1 MRWGLP
7 SLYTIVQCC
16 PTILFSLETN
26 TRYGESEPSSSVSTL
41 HPRGSDRSRHH
52 TLRHLRHPRCASSV
66 HVHRAPKPSV
76 SALSRAAKLRVL
88 DRIPNNLEIPRK
100 HRPVRCCFPVSPFR
114 KLLSRMLVVAQTAQA
129 RLEQSKTQYRV
140 AVSYNRP
147 MNELSVENLPI
158 LSLILKRVSVD
169 FPTVV
174 YSLERMVCDEKRV
187 VCVLAFNEER
197 NWVKIIN
204 GYESSLEVSMEEG
217 EQAMSRVNSQPVFID
232 L

>member
-1 MRWGLP
+1 M
-7 SLYTIVQCC
+7 I
-16 PTILFSLETN
+16 
-26 TRYGESEPSSSVSTL
+26 SSYCNQYDSNL
-41 HPRGSDRSRHH
+41 DFDMHHNELCWFPR
-52 TLRHLRHPRCASSV
+52 
-66 HVHRAPKPSV
+66 
-76 SALSRAAKLRVL
+76 
-88 DRIPNNLEIPRK
+88 
-100 HRPVRCCFPVSPFR
+100 FPDR
-114 KLLSRMLVVAQTAQA
+114 KLLSRMLVVAQAAQA

-169 FPTVV
+169 FPAVV
-174 YSLERMVCDEKRV
+174 YSLEKMVCDEKRV
-187 VCVLAFNEER
+187 VCVLVFNEER

-217 EQAMSRVNSQPVFID
+217 EQVMSRVNSQPVFID

>member
-1 MRWGLP
+1 
-7 SLYTIVQCC
+7 
-16 PTILFSLETN
+16 
-26 TRYGESEPSSSVSTL
+26 
-41 HPRGSDRSRHH
+41 
-52 TLRHLRHPRCASSV
+52 
-66 HVHRAPKPSV
+66 
-76 SALSRAAKLRVL
+76 
-88 DRIPNNLEIPRK
+88 
-100 HRPVRCCFPVSPFR
+100 
-114 KLLSRMLVVAQTAQA
+114 MLVVAQAAQA

-158 LSLILKRVSVD
+158 LSLVLKRVSAD

-204 GYESSLEVSMEEG
+204 GYESSLDVSMEEG
-217 EQAMSRVNSQPVFID
+217 EQVMSRVNSQPVFID